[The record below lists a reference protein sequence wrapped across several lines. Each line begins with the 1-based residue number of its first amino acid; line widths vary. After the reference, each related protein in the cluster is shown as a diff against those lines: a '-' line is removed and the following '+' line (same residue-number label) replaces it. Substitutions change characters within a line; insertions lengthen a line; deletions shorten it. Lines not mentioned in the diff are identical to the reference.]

1 MQISDVNLING
12 MINDPLCSSWTWL
25 PYHNLL
31 LLGFVIFFIG
41 LYGIVFNLKNFLV
54 SMLCIEMTY
63 LGCSLIFIVNSVYF
77 FDPEGQIYSLV
88 LIVLAAAEAALG
100 LGLLITVF
108 RLEKRIDFPI
118 FAQVKG

>member
-1 MQISDVNLING
+1 MNNLNLLDGI
-12 MINDPLCSSWTWL
+12 INDHGASPWTWL
-25 PYHNLL
+25 PYHNLIMI
-31 LLGFVIFFIG
+31 GFVIFFIG
-41 LYGIVFNLKNFLV
+41 LYGIVFNFKNFLV

-63 LGCSLIFIVNSVYF
+63 LGCSFVFIVNSVYF

-108 RLEKRIDFPI
+108 RLEKRIDFPV
-118 FAQVKG
+118 FAQVRG